1 MNKNIYAA
9 IAALSLAIGTSAE
22 NVNFSQ
28 LPSAAQKTI
37 NKNLYGGVVQEID
50 RSTEAGRTVYDVEV
64 RREGKNRKLR
74 VDADG
79 KLLAASKVGTANVD
93 VDVDDGGAFDKN
105 DGKILGVIDN
115 PRDNNDDFKAE
126 ARVGD
131 EGVKVEADVDQPR
144 DQGVTEDLFD
154 KNDGKILNT
163 IPAPNRRDGA
173 SVETEVDLDTDDDK
187 SVEVSVDKPRDRGIT
202 EDVFDKNDGKIL
214 NVLPAPGKRD
224 GLSAEAD
231 VDVDTDND
239 ASIKGDVDI
248 DTDNEVAVEAN
259 SGEGKGIFRKG
270 DGKILGIPVPG
281 RNADKDAQVSVEV
294 DSNKD
299 HVTTEADGGLDTD
312 KNDGRILGVPKRGFE
327 TLSLN
332 EVPPVVRETIG
343 REAGGYK
350 VAEIEKATLN
360 GRQVYEVD
368 IERDGKNRELHIAA
382 DGTIM
387 KDTDREAVGAPAT
400 TESGVSRND

>member
-131 EGVKVEADVDQPR
+131 DGVKVEADVDKPR

-163 IPAPNRRDGA
+163 IPAPSRRDGA
-173 SVETEVDLDTDDDK
+173 RVETEVDLDTDDDK

-239 ASIKGDVDI
+239 ASIKGDGDI

-281 RNADKDAQVSVEV
+281 RDADKDAQVSVEV

>member
-22 NVNFSQ
+22 EVNFAQ

-64 RREGKNRKLR
+64 RREGKNRQLR

-93 VDVDDGGAFDKN
+93 VDVDDGGVFDKN
-105 DGKILGVIDN
+105 DGKILGVIDA
-115 PRDNNDDFKAE
+115 PSDNDNDFEAE

-131 EGVKVEADVDQPR
+131 DGADVDKPR

-163 IPAPNRRDGA
+163 IPAPSRRDGA

-187 SVEVSVDKPRDRGIT
+187 SVEVSVDKPRERGIT

-214 NVLPAPGKRD
+214 NVLPAPSRND

-239 ASIKGDVDI
+239 ASIKSDVDI

-281 RNADKDAQVSVEV
+281 RDADNDAQAAVEV

-299 HVTTEADGGLDTD
+299 HVTTDVDGGLDTD
-312 KNDGRILGVPKRGFE
+312 DNDGRILGVPKRGFE
-327 TLSLN
+327 TISLS
-332 EVPPVVRETIG
+332 EVPPVVRETIR
-343 REAGGYK
+343 REAGSYN

-360 GRQVYEVD
+360 GRQVFEVD
-368 IERDGKNRELHIAA
+368 IERDGKNRELHVAA

-400 TESGVSRND
+400 TETGVNRND

>member
-1 MNKNIYAA
+1 MNKNIYVA
-9 IAALSLAIGTSAE
+9 IAALSLAIGATAE
-22 NVNFSQ
+22 EVNFSQ
-28 LPSAAQKTI
+28 LPGAAQKTI
-37 NKNLYGGVVQEID
+37 NRNLYGGVVQEID
-50 RSTEAGRTVYDVEV
+50 RKSEAGRTIFDVEV
-64 RREGKNRKLR
+64 RREGRNRQLR

-93 VDVDDGGAFDKN
+93 VDVDDGGVFDKD

-115 PRDNNDDFKAE
+115 PRDNDDFQAE

-131 EGVKVEADVDQPR
+131 DGVAIEADVDKPR
-144 DQGVTEDLFD
+144 DGGATEDIFD

-163 IPAPNRRDGA
+163 VPAPGKRDGA
-173 SVETEVDLDTDDDK
+173 SVEADVDLDTDDDQ
-187 SVEVSVDKPRDRGIT
+187 SLDVTVDKPRDRGIT

-214 NVLPAPGKRD
+214 DVLPAPGKRD
-224 GLSAEAD
+224 ASAEAD
-231 VDVDTDND
+231 IDVDTDND
-239 ASIKGDVDI
+239 ASIKADVDV
-248 DTDNEVAVEAN
+248 DTDDNDVAVEAN

-281 RNADKDAQVSVEV
+281 RDKDAEVAVDV
-294 DSNKD
+294 DSNQD
-299 HVTTEADGGLDTD
+299 HVTTDVDGGLDTD
-312 KNDGRILGVPKRGFE
+312 KNDNRILGVPKRGFE
-327 TLSLN
+327 TISLN
-332 EVPPVVRETIG
+332 DVPPVVRETIR

-368 IERDGKNRELHIAA
+368 IERDGINRELHVAS

-400 TESGVSRND
+400 SERGQNKD